1 MSDPCG
7 IVETIQNNIIS
18 ATAAASSTCSS
29 TPTPI
34 ADTDAVTI
42 TNDEEQEGKEDD
54 NNCNRNDKGENDVG
68 TDGNK
73 NDDEM
78 TNDKKEEEEN
88 KNKDE
93 DQSSE
98 EEKDKK
104 EEDEKDDSNNNNEE
118 EEEESDEKE
127 KELLSSSSSKMAAV
141 SDLSDLSRKICIV
154 TTAGLPWRTGTA
166 VNPLARALYLTRG
179 RPKHHITLLIP
190 WLENSEEQMKVYG
203 SSNVFSSPEEQK
215 VWIQTYSRERI
226 LNNTN
231 NNDENEHEHENKNEN
246 EIDDDDDDND
256 NDEVD
261 NLQISFYPAKYH
273 NSFGSIFATVDICT
287 LIPKNEADIAIL
299 EEPEHL
305 TWFRSLPISSTEGIS
320 RSSSSNSDGSK
331 NKNSGSSS
339 DISVGD
345 GSDSNE
351 TEIGTETETTT
362 LATKIMDSND
372 SSCASLLNITN
383 YDEYDD
389 NNEKESE
396 TETKTL
402 AMTIMDSNDSS
413 CASLLKTAYDDDVD
427 DNNEIETEKELQKEA
442 MIGWT
447 AKFSYVVGILH
458 TNYSAYMKQYGL
470 GTSIVTASALQAL
483 SSVCV
488 KAYTHRLI
496 RLSATLPELDAS
508 KEVTC
513 NVHGV
518 RSEFFVKDDD
528 SGSGVAAIVID
539 DDEKQKQDSG
549 MTSSSSNDQDQAS
562 VHKNV
567 SAEVADDGIDGDD
580 LFVLEQPIY
589 FIGKVIWAKGF
600 DKLLEIEDLYRKEN
614 GEYFPITIYGDG
626 PDFDAISRAFLGRGG
641 LARVLSSDSVKN
653 IGTDSGN
660 QSPKSERSKSP
671 VPPTDQTANLLFSRE
686 GNLRRQIE
694 DGETIP
700 TDSLV
705 VEVQTV
711 ETPVDSDTG
720 TPSSARKL
728 PIRGVIKHLKETT
741 IETKTGVTKAIS
753 ALSERITKLGLH
765 SLYSEHESEETTDDA
780 TAGTGTSEEREGIK
794 FRFDP
799 PKSRYEL
806 RRVPVPARFLGVK
819 DHALLRD
826 IPQHKI
832 FINLSITE
840 VLCTTTAEALAM
852 GKFVIIP
859 NHRTWHN
866 ILSCLF
872 FLCTHDSVF
881 NHCV

>member
-1 MSDPCG
+1 
-7 IVETIQNNIIS
+7 
-18 ATAAASSTCSS
+18 
-29 TPTPI
+29 
-34 ADTDAVTI
+34 
-42 TNDEEQEGKEDD
+42 
-54 NNCNRNDKGENDVG
+54 
-68 TDGNK
+68 
-73 NDDEM
+73 
-78 TNDKKEEEEN
+78 
-88 KNKDE
+88 
-93 DQSSE
+93 
-98 EEKDKK
+98 
-104 EEDEKDDSNNNNEE
+104 
-118 EEEESDEKE
+118 
-127 KELLSSSSSKMAAV
+127 
-141 SDLSDLSRKICIV
+141 ICIV

-190 WLENSEEQMKVYG
+190 WLENSEEQSKVYG

-215 VWIQTYSRERI
+215 VWIQTYARE
-226 LNNTN
+226 L
-231 NNDENEHEHENKNEN
+231 
-246 EIDDDDDDND
+246 
-256 NDEVD
+256 D

-305 TWFRSLPISSTEGIS
+305 TWFRSLPISTE
-320 RSSSSNSDGSK
+320 
-331 NKNSGSSS
+331 
-339 DISVGD
+339 
-345 GSDSNE
+345 
-351 TEIGTETETTT
+351 
-362 LATKIMDSND
+362 
-372 SSCASLLNITN
+372 
-383 YDEYDD
+383 
-389 NNEKESE
+389 
-396 TETKTL
+396 
-402 AMTIMDSNDSS
+402 
-413 CASLLKTAYDDDVD
+413 
-427 DNNEIETEKELQKEA
+427 EA

-528 SGSGVAAIVID
+528 SG
-539 DDEKQKQDSG
+539 
-549 MTSSSSNDQDQAS
+549 N
-562 VHKNV
+562 
-567 SAEVADDGIDGDD
+567 GDD

-641 LARVLSSDSVKN
+641 LARV
-653 IGTDSGN
+653 
-660 QSPKSERSKSP
+660 
-671 VPPTDQTANLLFSRE
+671 
-686 GNLRRQIE
+686 
-694 DGETIP
+694 
-700 TDSLV
+700 
-705 VEVQTV
+705 
-711 ETPVDSDTG
+711 
-720 TPSSARKL
+720 
-728 PIRGVIKHLKETT
+728 
-741 IETKTGVTKAIS
+741 
-753 ALSERITKLGLH
+753 
-765 SLYSEHESEETTDDA
+765 
-780 TAGTGTSEEREGIK
+780 
-794 FRFDP
+794 
-799 PKSRYEL
+799 
-806 RRVPVPARFLGVK
+806 FLGVK

-859 NHRTWHN
+859 NHPSNT
-866 ILSCLF
+866 F
-872 FLCTHDSVF
+872 FLQFPNCLAYETKSE
-881 NHCV
+881 CVEKIKFALENDPVPLSAEDKYKLTWEGANLRLYEASAMTEAEA

>member
-1 MSDPCG
+1 MSDPCQGFMTPDPCG
-7 IVETIQNNIIS
+7 IVETIQNNMIS
-18 ATAAASSTCSS
+18 ATAAASSTFSS

-34 ADTDAVTI
+34 TDTDAVTI
-42 TNDEEQEGKEDD
+42 TNDEEQEENEDD
-54 NNCNRNDKGENDVG
+54 NNCNNNEKGENNVK
-68 TDGNK
+68 TDDNE
-73 NDDEM
+73 NDDDM
-78 TNDKKEEEEN
+78 TNGKKEEEEEER

-98 EEKDKK
+98 EEKDK
-104 EEDEKDDSNNNNEE
+104 EDEDEDEKDDSSNNEE
-118 EEEESDEKE
+118 EESEKE
-127 KELLSSSSSKMAAV
+127 KELILSSSKMAAV

-179 RPKHHITLLIP
+179 RPKHNITLMIP
-190 WLENSEEQMKVYG
+190 WLENIDEQVKVYG
-203 SSNVFSSPEEQK
+203 SSNVFNSPEEQK
-215 VWIQTYSRERI
+215 IWIQTYSRERI
-226 LNNTN
+226 LNNV
-231 NNDENEHEHENKNEN
+231 NNDENENK
-246 EIDDDDDDND
+246 DDDDDD

-305 TWFRSLPISSTEGIS
+305 TWFRSLPIRTKSI
-320 RSSSSNSDGSK
+320 SSSSSDGSK

-339 DISVGD
+339 GSSVGD
-345 GSDSNE
+345 GGDSNE
-351 TEIGTETETTT
+351 AETETETTT

-372 SSCASLLNITN
+372 SSCASLLKIT
-383 YDEYDD
+383 YGDEDDD
-389 NNEKESE
+389 NNEKETE

-402 AMTIMDSNDSS
+402 AMTIMDGNDSS

-427 DNNEIETEKELQKEA
+427 DNNEKEIEKELEKQA
-442 MIGWT
+442 IIGWT

-496 RLSATLPELDAS
+496 RLSDTLPELDAH

-518 RSEFFVKDDD
+518 RSEFFVNDDD
-528 SGSGVAAIVID
+528 SGSEVAAIVTD
-539 DDEKQKQDSG
+539 DDEKQKQDSV
-549 MTSSSSNDQDQAS
+549 MTSSSSNDQDQDS
-562 VHKNV
+562 DHRNV
-567 SAEVADDGIDGDD
+567 SAEVADDDIDGDD

-614 GEYFPITIYGDG
+614 GEYFPITIYGSG

-653 IGTDSGN
+653 VGTYSGN

-705 VEVQTV
+705 VEVQTL

-720 TPSSARKL
+720 TPSSARRL

-765 SLYSEHESEETTDDA
+765 SLYSEHELEETTDDA

-866 ILSCLF
+866 IISCYF

>member
-18 ATAAASSTCSS
+18 ATAAASAAAAASSTCSS

-34 ADTDAVTI
+34 TDTDTDAVTI

-54 NNCNRNDKGENDVG
+54 NNCNKNEKGENDVG

-73 NDDEM
+73 NDDDI
-78 TNDKKEEEEN
+78 TNDKKEEEEEGKKN

-104 EEDEKDDSNNNNEE
+104 DEDEKDDSNNNNN
-118 EEEESDEKE
+118 EEESDEKE
-127 KELLSSSSSKMAAV
+127 KELLLSSSSKMAAV

-215 VWIQTYSRERI
+215 VWIQTYARERI

-231 NNDENEHEHENKNEN
+231 NDENEHENN
-246 EIDDDDDDND
+246 DND

-339 DISVGD
+339 DSSVGD

-383 YDEYDD
+383 YNEYDD
-389 NNEKESE
+389 NIEKKSE

-549 MTSSSSNDQDQAS
+549 MTSSSSNDQDQ
-562 VHKNV
+562 VNDHKYV

-711 ETPVDSDTG
+711 ETPENSDAG

>member
-7 IVETIQNNIIS
+7 IVETIQSNMIS
-18 ATAAASSTCSS
+18 ATAAASCSS
-29 TPTPI
+29 FSPKPTPI
-34 ADTDAVTI
+34 ADTDTDAVTV
-42 TNDEEQEGKEDD
+42 TNDEKQDKDD
-54 NNCNRNDKGENDVG
+54 GNNCNDNEKGENDI
-68 TDGNK
+68 K
-73 NDDEM
+73 NDDDTKNDDDM
-78 TNDKKEEEEN
+78 TNDKKEEKEEN
-88 KNKDE
+88 NKDE

-98 EEKDKK
+98 EEKDKERK
-104 EEDEKDDSNNNNEE
+104 DEKDDSNNYDDDDDGDEE
-118 EEEESDEKE
+118 E
-127 KELLSSSSSKMAAV
+127 LLLPSKMAAV

-179 RPKHHITLLIP
+179 RPKHNVTLMIP
-190 WLENSEEQMKVYG
+190 WLENMEEQVKVYG
-203 SSNVFSSPEEQK
+203 SSNVFNTPEEQK
-215 VWIQTYSRERI
+215 IWIQTYSRERI
-226 LNNTN
+226 LNDNV
-231 NNDENEHEHENKNEN
+231 NNDENENENKN
-246 EIDDDDDDND
+246 DDN

-305 TWFRSLPISSTEGIS
+305 TWFRSLPISKSMNSGT
-320 RSSSSNSDGSK
+320 SSDSLADGSD
-331 NKNSGSSS
+331 SS
-339 DISVGD
+339 DIS
-345 GSDSNE
+345 E
-351 TEIGTETETTT
+351 TEKETGTETETTT
-362 LATKIMDSND
+362 LATRIMDSND
-372 SSCASLLNITN
+372 SSCASLLKTN
-383 YDEYDD
+383 HDDD
-389 NNEKESE
+389 NDDDNKNKKEKELE
-396 TETKTL
+396 TETTTL
-402 AMTIMDSNDSS
+402 ASTIMDSNDSS
-413 CASLLKTAYDDDVD
+413 CASLLKTAYDDDD
-427 DNNEIETEKELQKEA
+427 EHNNEKEIEKELEKQA
-442 MIGWT
+442 IIGWT

-496 RLSATLPELDAS
+496 RLSGTLPELDTT

-518 RSEFFVKDDD
+518 RSEFFVVNDDD
-528 SGSGVAAIVID
+528 GGSGVVTIVTD
-539 DDEKQKQDSG
+539 NDEKQKQDSA
-549 MTSSSSNDQDQAS
+549 MTSSSSNDQDEDS
-562 VHKNV
+562 DDRNV
-567 SAEVADDGIDGDD
+567 SAEVVDDDKDGDD
-580 LFVLEQPIY
+580 LIVLEQPIY

-600 DKLLEIEDLYRKEN
+600 DKLLEIEDLYRKET
-614 GEYFPITIYGDG
+614 GEYFPITIYGSG

-660 QSPKSERSKSP
+660 QSPKRERSKSP

-705 VEVQTV
+705 VEVQTL

-720 TPSSARKL
+720 TPSSARNI
-728 PIRGVIKHLKETT
+728 PMRGVIKHLKETT

-765 SLYSEHESEETTDDA
+765 SLYSEHEPEETTDDA

-852 GKFVIIP
+852 GKFVIVP
-859 NHRTWHN
+859 NHRT
-866 ILSCLF
+866 
-872 FLCTHDSVF
+872 
-881 NHCV
+881 